1 MQIDAKL
8 VIEIKILKVLLD
20 LLMSKKK
27 KHTSGKK
34 GKVP

>member
-8 VIEIKILKVLLD
+8 VIEIEMLKVLLD

-27 KHTSGKK
+27 KLASGKK
-34 GKVP
+34 